1 MSSAYLSAVNF
12 LHDLNEAQRAAASH
26 TNGPMMV
33 IAGAGSGKTRVLTYR
48 IAHLMSQGVDPF
60 SILALT
66 FTNKAAREMKA
77 RIGKLVD
84 DREAQNLW
92 MGTFHSIFAR
102 ILRIECERIN
112 YPRNFT
118 IYDTQDSRS
127 LLKDIIKGMGLDDK
141 VYKPAGIQSR
151 ISSAKNNLID
161 AKAYAEHAEIRSED
175 QQSGRPLLA
184 DIYAQY
190 EIRCF
195 RAGAMDFDDLL
206 YKMNVLLRDFPD
218 LLSKYQHRFQ
228 YILVDEYQDT
238 NFAQYLIIKQL
249 GAVHENVCVVGDDA
263 QSIYAFRGA
272 NIQNILNFKND
283 YPDATLFKLEQNYRS
298 TSHIVK
304 AANSVIANNR
314 DQIPKEVWTDNAE
327 GEKIRVYRATTD
339 NDEGRFVAN
348 RVFEVRGNAQ
358 CQYKDFAILYR
369 TNAQSRSFEES
380 LRKLNVPYRIYGGL
394 SFYQRKEVKDLLAY
408 FRLTVNPNDDES
420 FKRIVNYPARGIGKT
435 TMDKLIAFAAAHEFS
450 LWQALHSQELSPPIQ
465 GAALGKLSSFTDMIA
480 AFAAES
486 NSVDAHSVGLAIA
499 KRSGLVHALYSD
511 KTPEGVA
518 RYENVQELLNAL
530 QGFVENPLNE
540 DAKSLSDFLIDVA
553 LLTDADNE
561 DDDDNK
567 VSLMTIH
574 AAKGLEFK
582 HVHVVG
588 LEEQLFP
595 SQMAMDS
602 RAELEEERRLFY
614 VALTRAEQTCTLS
627 YALTRFKWGQV
638 MQGDPSRFLEEIDA
652 SCLTLPQ
659 HAPTSRSPVDFGQ
672 ARARFK
678 QMPESPSPR
687 SFGRLANKAASASPK
702 KAGNWSSMKDVAR
715 TAKSTSSNHENSMP
729 QGSVTSSIVSVG
741 DTVLHAKFGKGKVL
755 GIEGQSPNEKAT
767 VFFPSVGQKQ
777 LLLKFAKLEVLG

>member
-1 MSSAYLSAVNF
+1 MNF
-12 LHDLNEAQRAAASH
+12 LHDLNDAQREAAA
-26 TNGPMMV
+26 NVDGPMMV

-48 IAHLMSQGVDPF
+48 IAHMMTQGVDPF

-66 FTNKAAREMKA
+66 FTNKAAREMKD
-77 RIGKLVD
+77 RIGKLVGES
-84 DREAQNLW
+84 EAKNLW
-92 MGTFHSIFAR
+92 MGTFHSVFAR

-141 VYKPAGIQSR
+141 VYKPAGVQSR

-161 AKAYAEHAEIRSED
+161 ARAYAEHAEIRSED
-175 QQSGRPLLA
+175 QQSGRPMLA
-184 DIYAQY
+184 DIYAHY

-218 LLSKYQHRFQ
+218 LLNKYQHRFR

-272 NIQNILNFKND
+272 NIQNILNFKKD
-283 YPDATLFKLEQNYRS
+283 YPEAKLFKLEQNYRS

-314 DQIPKEVWTDNAE
+314 DQIPKEVWTSNAE
-327 GEKIRVYRATTD
+327 GEKIKVFRATSD

-348 RVFEVRGNAQ
+348 RIFEVRGHDQ

-435 TMDKLIAFAAAHEFS
+435 SMDKLIAYAAGEEIS
-450 LWQALHSQELSPPIQ
+450 LWQALHPEDGMPPAPLK
-465 GAALGKLSSFTDMIA
+465 GAAWKKLSDFVGMVA
-480 AFAAES
+480 AFSAES
-486 NSVDAHSVGLAIA
+486 NQANAHAVGLAIA

-540 DAKSLSDFLIDVA
+540 EAQSLSDFLIDVA

-567 VSLMTIH
+567 VNLMTVH

-582 HVHVVG
+582 HVHIVG

-595 SQMAMDS
+595 SQMAMES

-614 VALTRAEQTCTLS
+614 VALTRAEVTCTLS

-638 MQGDPSRFLEEIDA
+638 MQGDPSRFLEEIDED
-652 SCLTLPQ
+652 CIVLPQ
-659 HAPTSRSPVDFGQ
+659 NAPTSRGPVDFAQ
-672 ARARFK
+672 ARSQFR
-678 QMPESPSPR
+678 QMPTGSAPR
-687 SFGRLANKAASASPK
+687 SFGRLASKAAPK
-702 KAGNWSSMKDVAR
+702 PPSRPGKWSSMKEAAKNAPAASAAPLNPGTEPDAKPR
-715 TAKSTSSNHENSMP
+715 TDGP
-729 QGSVTSSIVSVG
+729 SVITVG
-741 DTVLHAKFGKGKVL
+741 DTVMHAKFGKGKVVAL
-755 GIEGQSPNEKAT
+755 EGSAPNEKAT